1 MTTNP
6 TEVGSTLFGA
16 GSSSSSDQVEN
27 PGLGNLSRDSWP
39 KMTESQ
45 QSMSAIDLLG
55 NDVIH
60 DRVLSYLNDRIK
72 KSELEMSRFYGRWRI
87 NEMKYQAF
95 IDLPDWEKQLKDLT
109 DAGEPPKA
117 VAVVIPYTF
126 ATISTVVTYLIQVF
140 TGRDPMLTI
149 NADKSEFVKGAKSME
164 TVLNYQAKHT
174 HLIRHLFQ
182 YMNDVSCYGV
192 GIMRCQWK
200 VDKKMRT
207 SWVSKQQPGFGQ
219 LLGMDS
225 PKERQRKKQ
234 ITYEGSDIASLDPF
248 MFFPDPRVPMA
259 EVNRRGE
266 YVFWRT
272 YEGKHLLLNMQADGT
287 YKYVDKAPPM
297 AIPTVTDGLNMS
309 ARGLI
314 SQGEG
319 TPGINAFWFGKTD
332 IYQVDQGSIEIIPAE
347 LGIGTETT
355 PQKYVF
361 TWLNRKQIVQAE
373 KLDLD
378 HGMHPVC
385 VSEPLTLGY
394 GFGQPGLI
402 DYIGPMQDL
411 MSWFINS
418 HVDNVRTVLNN
429 MLVVDPSRIEMQDL
443 KEPGAGKLIR
453 LKRAAYGSDVNAA
466 VKQLEVTDVTGSH
479 VNDFAQLLKLTDMLG
494 SVSDN
499 LRGQQADGGR
509 KTATEVRSAM
519 DAGTSRLASVAKRI
533 SAQGIVDMTEMMSL
547 NTQQLLSDEFYLE
560 VVGKTAAGED
570 PFRITPEM
578 LCGDFNYPINDGTM
592 PMDKVAMVD
601 VWKEILMG
609 ILQDPTGR
617 LAQTFNIVSIFK
629 YVAELGGA
637 RNIDD
642 FINQGGQMPPI
653 QPQVMPDEK
662 AEGEAKKGNI
672 VPMKPNGSGQT
683 PGLPGTPPAE
693 RIA

>member
-1 MTTNP
+1 M
-6 TEVGSTLFGA
+6 STLDNTSG
-16 GSSSSSDQVEN
+16 GNNDVGN
-27 PGLGNLSRDSWP
+27 PGLGSLPKEEWP
-39 KMTESQ
+39 DVSQ
-45 QSMSAIDLLG
+45 KTAEQAPIDILA
-55 NDVIH
+55 NKVIH
-60 DRVLSYLNDRIK
+60 DKVLDYLNERIK
-72 KSELEMSRFYGRWRI
+72 KSELEMTRFYGRWRI

-117 VAVVIPYTF
+117 VSIVIPYTF

-140 TGRDPMLTI
+140 AGRNPMLTV
-149 NADKSEFVKGAKSME
+149 NADKSEYVKGAKSME
-164 TVLNYQAKHT
+164 TVLNYQASHT

-182 YMNDVSCYGV
+182 YLNDVTCYGV

-207 SWVSKQQPGFGQ
+207 SWIQAPMPGQFGMPPGGQPQSKAE
-219 LLGMDS
+219 
-225 PKERQRKKQ
+225 KQRKMQ
-234 ITYEGSDIASLDPF
+234 LVYEGSDVATIDPF

-272 YEGKHLLLNMQADGT
+272 YEGKHLLLKMQAEGT

-297 AIPTVTDGLNMS
+297 AIPTPNDGQNMS

-314 SQGEG
+314 SGGEG
-319 TPGINAFWFGKTD
+319 TPGMNAFWQSRTD
-332 IYQVDQGSIEIIPAE
+332 IYQMDQGSIEIIPAE
-347 LGIGTETT
+347 LGLGTDTT
-355 PQKYVF
+355 PQKFIF
-361 TWLNRKQIVQAE
+361 TWVNRKQIIQAE
-373 KLDLD
+373 RLDLD
-378 HGMHPVC
+378 HDMHPVC
-385 VSEPLTLGY
+385 ISEPFTLGY

-443 KEPGAGKLIR
+443 KEPGPGKLIR
-453 LKRAAYGSDVNAA
+453 LKRAAYGTDVNAA
-466 VKQLEVTDVTGSH
+466 VKQLAVTDVTGSH
-479 VNDFAQLLKLTDMLG
+479 VNDFSMLLKLTDMLG

-509 KTATEVRSAM
+509 KTATEVRSAL
-519 DAGTSRLASVAKRI
+519 DAGTSRLASLAKRI
-533 SAQGIVDMTEMMSL
+533 SSQGMTDMTEMMSL
-547 NTQQLLSDEFYLE
+547 NTQQLLSDEFYLDI
-560 VVGKTAAGED
+560 VGQKAAQED
-570 PFRITPEM
+570 AMRITPEM
-578 LCGDFNYPINDGTM
+578 LCGDFNYPVCDGTM

-609 ILQDPTGR
+609 IMQDPTQQLQR
-617 LAQTFNIVSIFK
+617 QFNIVSIFK

-637 RNIDD
+637 RNIED
-642 FINQGGQMPPI
+642 FINDPSQIPPI
-653 QPQVMPDEK
+653 NAQVMPD
-662 AEGEAKKGNI
+662 AQAGAEAKKGNL
-672 VPMKPNGSGQT
+672 VPMNKGNGSGGT
-683 PGLPGTPPAE
+683 PGLDGSNPAD
-693 RIA
+693 RMIPSVKG